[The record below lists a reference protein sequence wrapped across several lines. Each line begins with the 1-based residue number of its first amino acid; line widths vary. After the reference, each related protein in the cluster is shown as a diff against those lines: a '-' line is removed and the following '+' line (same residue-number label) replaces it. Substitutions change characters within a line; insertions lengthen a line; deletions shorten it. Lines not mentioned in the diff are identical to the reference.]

1 MKPSY
6 LWRKQSK
13 TPRIKLYTLR
23 VKAAK
28 EAPTTRGRARDV
40 SGMTRDANGMSL
52 NGHSGAPLHLL
63 PTYRV
68 QRNASGMNRDVN
80 GTHRDRHANGM
91 NLNGAPL
98 HPLPAF
104 RALPE
109 ITSPKGKAT
118 AR

>member
-13 TPRIKLYTLR
+13 TPRIKPFTLR

-28 EAPTTRGRARDV
+28 EAPMTRGRARD
-40 SGMTRDANGMSL
+40 ANGMNL

-68 QRNASGMNRDVN
+68 QNDASGMNRDVN

-109 ITSPKGKAT
+109 ITLPKGKVT